1 MKRNHRY
8 LRGDKIVTKASQ
20 AAKKRERKF
29 KRKYAWTVC
38 FAFLFFLLS
47 LGVAVALALF
57 DTAFFTELRA
67 SVPFLETRF
76 GEFSVRVAYIGYFA
90 LLATGF
96 WGCFAYG
103 GVVKNGRR
111 KKEIRDIALCFYILF
126 SAVILIV
133 TGIWEAWKGFDMD
146 FKKWLSTTETAQTW
160 WIKSLMASIV
170 CWMNFSVGKRTES
183 GYERDFAFEGR
194 NYYSGA
200 PATYSRHVF
209 MSLLL
214 TVAPSLILGGVSVVV
229 TMIGL
234 FITFI
239 TNLLLTINEQRKQI
253 KQEVN
258 GYIRQY
264 QKAYMR
270 YGDKR

>member
-1 MKRNHRY
+1 MNRNHRY
-8 LRGDKIVTKASQ
+8 LRGDRIVTKASQ
-20 AAKKRERKF
+20 AAKKRDLKF
-29 KRKYAWTVC
+29 KRKYAWTV
-38 FAFLFFLLS
+38 FVAFLFFLLS
-47 LGVAVALALF
+47 LGAAVALALYDASF
-57 DTAFFTELRA
+57 FVALREKIAFLDK
-67 SVPFLETRF
+67 RF
-76 GEFSVRVAYIGYFA
+76 GEFSVRIAYIGYFA

-96 WGCFAYG
+96 FGCFAYG
-103 GVVKNGRR
+103 GIVKNGQR

-126 SAVILIV
+126 SAAILV
-133 TGIWEAWKGFDMD
+133 GTGIWETWKGFDMD
-146 FKKWLSTTETAQTW
+146 FRKWLSTTETAQTW

-170 CWMNFSVGKRTES
+170 CWMNFAVGKRSES
-183 GYERDFAFEGR
+183 GYEREIADLGR
-194 NYYSGA
+194 NYYSSA

-214 TVAPSLILGGVSVVV
+214 TVAPSLILGGVSIVV

-239 TNLLLTINEQRKQI
+239 TNLLLTINQQRKQI

-270 YGDKR
+270 YGDK